1 MGAPASVKSAATSQA
16 GASAGV
22 AGEEKKTLMDLAEAE
37 QRVIANLKTA
47 SQLMQSLNGALNGQG
62 QGDVQALTKSYV
74 ESVQVSLFSV
84 FLPMHGAWWL
94 QEMGGEEGGEGGE
107 RENDGRMGS

>member
-1 MGAPASVKSAATSQA
+1 MDASTAAGKSTQVAAQGKSAATPQA

-47 SQLMQSLNGALNGQG
+47 SQLMQSINGALNGQG
-62 QGDVQALTKSYV
+62 QGDVPVLTKSYIEGV
-74 ESVQVSLFSV
+74 EVSPLPV
-84 FLPMHGAWWL
+84 FLTMCG
-94 QEMGGEEGGEGGE
+94 GGESEQRLGGA
-107 RENDGRMGS
+107 GRAQN